1 MIESGSRV
9 DGTGNGQDF
18 GKQGEAASDASILHP
33 DVGFAYGAELDEG
46 RDRDPAQPAGANV
59 SYGAL
64 AKNYPS
70 YDDYPSKPDPF
81 APDKT
86 PIWDFIGGKVNENR
100 DFFKNSCAIRLSH
113 ALNKSGLLIP
123 FIPGETSSGTGPNGE
138 TWWYIPRLDD
148 MSQYLSSQFGKPQSF
163 TPEQFKKNKNSG
175 VVIFQI
181 PWNDATGHVDL
192 WDGSN
197 TIDGHNDY
205 IGKSKRILFWKLEN

>member
-1 MIESGSRV
+1 VPDHLVRADQS
-9 DGTGNGQDF
+9 DF
-18 GKQGEAASDASILHP
+18 GP
-33 DVGFAYGAELDEG
+33 AYGAELDKEH
-46 RDRDPAQPAGANV
+46 DRDAAQPRGANIT
-59 SYGAL
+59 YGTL
-64 AKNYPS
+64 AGNYPLP
-70 YDDYPSKPDPF
+70 DDNPTRQDDPSK
-81 APDKT
+81 T
-86 PIWDFIGGKVNENR
+86 TIWRLVGGKVQENYETGY
-100 DFFKNSCAIRLSH
+100 FKNSCAIRLSH